1 MICGSKVLRGV
12 LLLRVG
18 FKDIAVGTDMTFLI
32 AMYVAILVSSCL
44 WGRARAWDDTI
55 LLVERR
61 QLLLMLSYDLR
72 VSRGIDWRSQ
82 CRGSGGHGVR
92 VA

>member
-32 AMYVAILVSSCL
+32 AMDVAILVCPAMICACPAASIGAANAEAVVVTAL
-44 WGRARAWDDTI
+44 
-55 LLVERR
+55 E
-61 QLLLMLSYDLR
+61 
-72 VSRGIDWRSQ
+72 
-82 CRGSGGHGVR
+82 
-92 VA
+92 